1 MASEISTYQRLPGKK
16 KGFLIGHYTLWQG
29 SDHLLQIYSRLG
41 VEDYKRF
48 YFNDIQAV
56 TTRKTGVGT
65 VLSFVLGVSTVL
77 FCLFAVT
84 SGGAWSIFNAII
96 AGVML
101 LLWIINFFRGPTCE
115 TYLLTAVQTEKL
127 HSLHRLKITQPVMNR
142 LRSLIEQRQGRINP
156 ETFDQQSAHPSNN
169 QTQRTSP
176 GGNRQILKAQKPEK
190 GRVHLA
196 VFVLLV
202 VDSVYIA
209 FSFFYTH
216 VALTLL
222 STAVSMGMGVCV
234 IVALV
239 KQHESN
245 LKQSLRTMTWAALG
259 YVCFSFVAGYVVSIT
274 LTFKNPEI
282 WQNQWELFKLLS
294 SISPWESPLLMAVN
308 IIALSGAVFIGI
320 PGLLML
326 KNPQQII
333 HNPAAL
339 PTRPVHTAISK
350 RIS

>member
-1 MASEISTYQRLPGKK
+1 MAIETSTYQRLPGKK
-16 KGFLIGHYTLWQG
+16 KGFLIGYYTLWQG
-29 SDHLLQIYSRLG
+29 PDHLLQIYSRLG

-48 YFNDIQAV
+48 YFNDIQAII
-56 TTRKTGVGT
+56 TRKTGVGS
-65 VLSFVLGVSTVL
+65 VLSFVLGAITVL
-77 FCLFAVT
+77 FGLFAVT
-84 SGGAWSIFNAII
+84 SEGGWSVFSAVI

-101 LLWIINFFRGPTCE
+101 LLWIINFFKGPTCE

-127 HSLHRLKITQPVMNR
+127 HPLHRLKNTQPVMDQ
-142 LRSLIEQRQGRINP
+142 LRSLIERRQGRIEP
-156 ETFDQQSAHPSNN
+156 GAFVQQSIHPSTH
-169 QTQRTSP
+169 QTQRTLRV
-176 GGNRQILKAQKPEK
+176 GDRQVRNTQKPEK
-190 GRVHLA
+190 GRVHFAL
-196 VFVLLV
+196 FILLL

-216 VALTLL
+216 VALSLL
-222 STAVSMGMGVCV
+222 STAVSMLMGICV
-234 IVALV
+234 VVALV

-274 LTFKNPEI
+274 LTFKHPEI

-308 IIALSGAVFIGI
+308 IIGLSAAAIIGV

-326 KNPQQII
+326 RNPQQVI
-333 HNPAAL
+333 HKSAAL
-339 PTRPVHTAISK
+339 PTRPAHTATAK
-350 RIS
+350 RIP

>member
-1 MASEISTYQRLPGKK
+1 
-16 KGFLIGHYTLWQG
+16 
-29 SDHLLQIYSRLG
+29 
-41 VEDYKRF
+41 
-48 YFNDIQAV
+48 
-56 TTRKTGVGT
+56 
-65 VLSFVLGVSTVL
+65 L

-101 LLWIINFFRGPTCE
+101 LIWVINFFRGPTCE

-156 ETFDQQSAHPSNN
+156 ETVDRQSAYPFPN
-169 QTQRTSP
+169 QTQLSSP
-176 GGNRQILKAQKPEK
+176 GRNRQNQTAQKPEK

-202 VDSVYIA
+202 VDGVSIA
-209 FSFFYTH
+209 FSFLYMH
-216 VALTLL
+216 VALSLL
-222 STAVSMGMGVCV
+222 STAVSMGMGICV

-245 LKQSLRTMTWAALG
+245 LKQSLRTLTWAALG
-259 YVCFSFVAGYVVSIT
+259 YVCFSFVAGYIVSIT
-274 LTFKNPEI
+274 LTFKHPEI

-294 SISPWESPLLMAVN
+294 SISPWDSPLLMAVN
-308 IIALSGAVFIGI
+308 IIALSGALFIGI

-326 KNPQQII
+326 KNPQQVI
-333 HNPAAL
+333 HKAAAL
-339 PTRPVHTAISK
+339 PTRRNHTAIPK

>member
-1 MASEISTYQRLPGKK
+1 MASEIPTYQRLPGKK

-56 TTRKTGVGT
+56 ITHKTGVGR
-65 VLSFVLGVSTVL
+65 VLNFVLGAITVL
-77 FCLFAVT
+77 FGLFAIT
-84 SGGAWSIFNAII
+84 SEGGWSIFPAII

-101 LLWIINFFRGPTCE
+101 PILIIHFFRGPTCE

-127 HSLHRLKITQPVMNR
+127 HSLHRLKTTQPVMNR
-142 LRSLIEQRQGRINP
+142 LRSLIEQRQGRVNP
-156 ETFDQQSAHPSNN
+156 ETFERQSAHPPTH
-169 QTQRTSP
+169 QMQRVSP
-176 GGNRQILKAQKPEK
+176 GGNRSILKAQKPEK

-196 VFVLLV
+196 LFVLLL

-216 VALTLL
+216 VALSLL
-222 STAVSMGMGVCV
+222 STAVSMGMGICV

-274 LTFKNPEI
+274 LTFKHPEI

-326 KNPQQII
+326 KNPQQAI
-333 HNPAAL
+333 HKAAAL
-339 PTRPVHTAISK
+339 PTGPTHSATPK
-350 RIS
+350 RIP

>member
-1 MASEISTYQRLPGKK
+1 MASEESTYQRLPGKK
-16 KGFLIGHYTLWQG
+16 KGFLIGYYTLWQG
-29 SDHLLQIYSRLG
+29 PDHLLQIYSRLG

-48 YFNDIQAV
+48 YFNDIQAII
-56 TTRKTGVGT
+56 TRKTGVGI
-65 VLSFVLGVSTVL
+65 VLNFVLGAATIL
-77 FCLFAVT
+77 FGLFAVT
-84 SGGAWSIFNAII
+84 SEGAWSIFNAII

-101 LLWIINFFRGPTCE
+101 LIWIIHFLRGPTCE

-127 HSLHRLKITQPVMNR
+127 HSLHRLKTTQAVMNR
-142 LRSLIEQRQGRINP
+142 LRSLIEKRQGRINP
-156 ETFDQQSAHPSNN
+156 ETFDQQSAHPSTH
-169 QTQRTSP
+169 QRQRTSP
-176 GGNRQILKAQKPEK
+176 GRNRQVLKAQKPEK
-190 GRVHLA
+190 GRVHFAL
-196 VFVLLV
+196 FVLLV
-202 VDSVYIA
+202 VDSAYIA

-216 VALTLL
+216 VGLSLL
-222 STAVSMGMGVCV
+222 STAVSLLMGICV

-274 LTFKNPEI
+274 LTFKHPEI

-294 SISPWESPLLMAVN
+294 SISPLESPLLMTVN
-308 IIALSGAVFIGI
+308 IIALSGAIFIGI

-326 KNPQQII
+326 KNPQQAICKST
-333 HNPAAL
+333 AL
-339 PTRPVHTAISK
+339 PTRSVHTSTPK